1 MSERLKILSEFW
13 HEKQSWSLDVYTSSV
28 RAIRFKEPFT
38 VRIAASQSWPLAAT
52 AALALCFAPAPAAE
66 PTGKAAPPL
75 VVTTLNGASFD
86 LRALHGRVVVVNF
99 WATWCPPCRD
109 EMPVMDAF
117 YREYHGRGVELIGIS
132 LDRRRDLRVVEK
144 VMQPFAFPAALWN
157 GATVNGFAAESLCPA
172 QQTVRILALRA
183 NGGNPWQ
190 YRHGAGGSPLLL

>member
-1 MSERLKILSEFW
+1 M
-13 HEKQSWSLDVYTSSV
+13 
-28 RAIRFKEPFT
+28 
-38 VRIAASQSWPLAAT
+38 RIAASQSWPLAAT

-99 WATWCPPCRD
+99 WSTWCPPCRD

-157 GATVNGFAAESLCPA
+157 GATVNGFGQPPALPISYVIDRGGVVRVVVLPGKGLLTQESLKSI
-172 QQTVRILALRA
+172 VL
-183 NGGNPWQ
+183 
-190 YRHGAGGSPLLL
+190 PLLEGSEVSQPP